1 MFYAKSSNGILRK
14 KSKTRK
20 HPLAPKKPRSAF
32 ILFSQH
38 MHNEKDDNCKEMNQ
52 KVYNL
57 HKWFF
62 DADAK
67 IDHIIMLYSHLY
79 CWLSLEINPPMLRR
93 YLKLLNIYRKFG
105 KVCL

>member
-1 MFYAKSSNGILRK
+1 LFASIKRNERKTGKKTMFYAKSSNGILRK

-57 HKWFF
+57 HK
-62 DADAK
+62 
-67 IDHIIMLYSHLY
+67 
-79 CWLSLEINPPMLRR
+79 
-93 YLKLLNIYRKFG
+93 
-105 KVCL
+105 